1 MSSAHESGFEAK
13 FRREGIV
20 ELQCFCGNA
29 RFSGDGCSQPIEAS
43 RGSHERVHVR
53 LREACGK
60 CKNAKLYS
68 YPCEALSVNEL
79 PTPLILGW
87 QEWVA
92 LPDLGLPALKAKIDT
107 GARTSAL
114 HTHQIEPY
122 GTAERPMVRF
132 TVRPDPDRED
142 LQIEARAAI
151 IDQREV
157 TSSNGERELRFV
169 IETRLKLGE
178 WEWPIEITLTN
189 RERMAY
195 RMLLGRQAIRPN
207 VLVDPDAKFH
217 QPVLGYELYG
227 A

>member
-1 MSSAHESGFEAK
+1 M
-13 FRREGIV
+13 
-20 ELQCFCGNA
+20 
-29 RFSGDGCSQPIEAS
+29 
-43 RGSHERVHVR
+43 
-53 LREACGK
+53 
-60 CKNAKLYS
+60 
-68 YPCEALSVNEL
+68 NEL

-122 GTAERPMVRF
+122 GSAEQPMVRF

-169 IETRLKLGE
+169 IETRLSLGA

-227 A
+227 G